1 MSKLLS
7 VQVIISPQIWFLS
20 RAYLSLDFARLIL
33 KEKSSSFS
41 FGVRVFHILVDR
53 EMKSSDGK
61 GGMRVVSFLV
71 DLIYISWS
79 QGRAVGV
86 VAGATRAFGRRTQG
100 VWGAGPPTAGGELS
114 GYQALKPPQINID
127 LTKSLKCESS
137 FSRN

>member
-1 MSKLLS
+1 MARNLKIE
-7 VQVIISPQIWFLS
+7 IIK
-20 RAYLSLDFARLIL
+20 ATCYLSLTLDFVCNFFIDLISGQPRTRVHNL
-33 KEKSSSFS
+33 HLAVILFRMKIIIHFEKSK
-41 FGVRVFHILVDR
+41 
-53 EMKSSDGK
+53 KST
-61 GGMRVVSFLV
+61 
-71 DLIYISWS
+71 

-137 FSRN
+137 FSQN